1 MKLSAIPGLEGKRIE
16 ALSRRD
22 SLDYF
27 SLCNILGVEAEDE
40 DLYSMGEMEMG
51 MQRAAT
57 RKEIERS
64 ERIRQSY
71 HKQSRDA
78 TFVTEV
84 DNRGVNI
91 DNIFLDTDPK
101 IELLRD
107 YGYFG
112 LVTGERRTSTVL
124 EDCNPARIG
133 IVAKRLYY
141 SAKQKP
147 SSKD

>member
-1 MKLSAIPGLEGKRIE
+1 
-16 ALSRRD
+16 
-22 SLDYF
+22 
-27 SLCNILGVEAEDE
+27 
-40 DLYSMGEMEMG
+40 MGEMEIG
-51 MQRAAT
+51 MQRSAT

-107 YGYFG
+107 YGYLG